1 MDAFT
6 KGEPLEVIATKDSA
20 VQNKEFK
27 TDVEGVF
34 ADDTKQG
41 MAVFNVDN
49 NTFNQN
55 SHFGRKRFRF
65 PNGSNASKYMKGTK
79 YNIPFWIR
87 SADGYVRKIK

>member
-6 KGEPLEVIATKDSA
+6 KGEPLEVVAANDTS
-20 VQNKEFK
+20 VQSQEFK

-34 ADDTKQG
+34 ANDTKQG
-41 MAVFNVDN
+41 MAVFDVDD

-55 SHFGRKRFRF
+55 SSFGRKRFRF
-65 PNGSNASKYMKGTK
+65 PNGSSAAKYMKGTK

-87 SADGYVRKIK
+87 SDAGYIRKIK